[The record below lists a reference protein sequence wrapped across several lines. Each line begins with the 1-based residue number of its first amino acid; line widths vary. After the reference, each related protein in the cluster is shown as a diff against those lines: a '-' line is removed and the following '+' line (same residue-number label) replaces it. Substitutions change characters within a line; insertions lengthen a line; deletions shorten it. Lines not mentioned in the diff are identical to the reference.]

1 MTKTSSLGIYLHIP
15 FCLKKCGY
23 CDFVSFEKKSPSQW
37 QGYVEELIKEIYSYG
52 ESIGENYLVDTVFF
66 GGGTPSLLDP
76 EMIREILAAIKRS
89 FKVNHHGEITLEL
102 NPGTICEEKLREYL
116 ASGINRLSIGVQ
128 SFDESLLNLLGR
140 VHGKKEAE
148 EAYRIAR
155 RVGFNNISLDL
166 MFAIPTQSLET
177 WESSINEAIR
187 LDPEHISFYELSYEE
202 GTPFNEA
209 RKRKALIP
217 VEEELDRKMYRKGLS
232 LLMGRGYENYEISSM
247 AKPGYQCK
255 HNLKYW
261 SMDDYLGL
269 GIGAHSFIKGKRF
282 SNTVSWDQYFSGVK
296 LHNEHINSVY
306 DNRSEY
312 IFTGMRKTVGIS
324 FNSFKERFGI
334 DYFDYIGQR
343 KDKLL
348 EYQEKGLIAVDF
360 KGMRFTETGVDFSDR
375 ILADLM

>member
-1 MTKTSSLGIYLHIP
+1 MTKTSRLGIYLHIP
-15 FCLKKCGY
+15 FCLKKCDY
-23 CDFVSFEKKSPSQW
+23 CDFPSFEKKTPCQW
-37 QGYVEELIKEIYSYG
+37 KEYVEELIKEINFYG
-52 ESIGENYLVDTVFF
+52 ESIGDNYLVDTVFF
-66 GGGTPSLLDP
+66 GGGTPSILTSEMVGGILD
-76 EMIREILAAIKRS
+76 EIKKS
-89 FKVNHHGEITLEL
+89 FNVKEDAEITIEV
-102 NPGTICEEKLREYL
+102 NPGTVNENKLRNYL
-116 ASGINRLSIGVQ
+116 DIGINRLSIGIQ
-128 SFDESLLNLLGR
+128 SFDEKLLDLLGR
-140 VHGKKEAE
+140 IHGKKEAE

-155 RVGFNNISLDL
+155 KVGFNNISLDL

-177 WESSINEAIR
+177 WESSINAAIR
-187 LDPEHISFYELSYEE
+187 LNPEHISFYELSYEE

-209 RKRKALIP
+209 RKRKAIIP

-232 LLMGRGYENYEISSM
+232 LLKGKGYENYEISSM

-269 GIGAHSFIKGKRF
+269 GIGAHSFIKGKRS
-282 SNTVSWDQYFSGVK
+282 SNTVSWDQYFSGFK
-296 LHNEHINSVY
+296 LNNEYINSEY

-312 IFTGMRKTVGIS
+312 IFTGMRKTIGIS
-324 FNSFKERFGI
+324 FHNFKEEFNI

-348 EYQEKGLIAVDF
+348 DYQEKGLIVVDLQ
-360 KGMRFTETGVDFSDR
+360 GMRFTELGIDFSDR